1 MKYNLLN
8 DDQLVELLKKDNK
21 CAFEEI
27 YNRYWYK
34 LYGIAY
40 HQTGTKEEAEELVHD
55 LFESIWLKRHQS
67 IIRHLSAYLVV
78 SIRHLT
84 TNYIKSQIN
93 HRKFQEYFILHEIH
107 ETFST
112 EEIVDFK
119 DLSFAIDEVM
129 KKLPE
134 KTCTIFKL
142 SRFGNYSVK
151 EISARLSLSEK
162 TVEYHITKSLKLF
175 KKHLKEHYINN

>member
-67 IIRHLSAYLVV
+67 II
-78 SIRHLT
+78 SI
-84 TNYIKSQIN
+84 
-93 HRKFQEYFILHEIH
+93 
-107 ETFST
+107 
-112 EEIVDFK
+112 
-119 DLSFAIDEVM
+119 
-129 KKLPE
+129 
-134 KTCTIFKL
+134 
-142 SRFGNYSVK
+142 
-151 EISARLSLSEK
+151 
-162 TVEYHITKSLKLF
+162 
-175 KKHLKEHYINN
+175 